1 MISAPEHHGFD
12 NLSTGGIFFVVGL
25 CFQFFLLHLN
35 PFRGFVFYQSK
46 QKLLWVRGSCF
57 LDHLNPFHGFVFSQ
71 SEQKLLNHDLN
82 RSKNCYEFMVR
93 VLWVGS
99 LVFGEV
105 LEGTR
110 VLETRV
116 PCGFS

>member
-1 MISAPEHHGFD
+1 MPWFD
-12 NLSTGGIFFVVGL
+12 DLGTKGIFSVVGM
-25 CFQFFLLHLN
+25 CFKFFLLHLN
-35 PFRGFVFYQSK
+35 PFLKIPNPNHDLNRSK
-46 QKLLWVRGSCF
+46 NCC
-57 LDHLNPFHGFVFSQ
+57 GFVFSQ